1 MPTTNDPLF
10 TGAVCMSITVV
21 GNTTY
26 LPLSDPFCNTEACLA
41 FAKAQK
47 ASQSAISYAHQFD
60 YGHYTTWYY
69 LATLG
74 VGIAIH
80 ILRLYRNQSSHQPQG
95 PPNQITATG
104 HKVIALC
111 RAVSYRSVGGLT
123 AARWGFPKLGMLTF
137 GIFTLVFFLLMTFLV
152 HPYYRERRGYGSPP
166 LAVRTGLMST
176 ALIPLIVALSGKVNI
191 VTWLTGISHEKLN
204 IFHRWASYLCLFLAI
219 VHTVPF
225 IVTPLQN
232 CGAAGLHAQFY
243 KPGAFEYTGVPPLGM
258 LVGLCVLSVPIIR
271 HRFYNFFYRVH
282 VPMYVAFLGLMFWH
296 SGNEMDSWAY
306 LWATLAIWLF
316 QVSGRL
322 FAKWQTF
329 NVHRSWFS
337 GFSTSLQKLP
347 GEMVHVTLLVPIGLR
362 WKPGQHCWLR
372 MPHLSPLQNHPF
384 TIANLPSQEVRT
396 KSDIQVMEFYIR
408 AYNGLTR
415 NLLQSVVDYS
425 DRSVP
430 MHVDGPYGGLNEN
443 PPGQYE
449 SLVFVCGGSGI
460 SACMPHILYALKA
473 SHQGSGVVKSIRLVW
488 MVQDRFHKEWITNML
503 KEASSLPGLLHL
515 DVYITRP
522 TKAVM
527 SVSGTEL
534 ELVLPQAK
542 EMVSRTEESMNDISP
557 QPEKTPEIWTVRHTR
572 PYLPEI
578 LPPLLTER
586 RTFVFG
592 KGTIQ

>member
-1 MPTTNDPLF
+1 MPTTNDTLY

-26 LPLSDPFCNTEACLA
+26 LPLSDPFCNTDACLA

-47 ASQSAISYAHQFD
+47 ASQSAISYTHQFD

-80 ILRLYRNQSSHQPQG
+80 ILRLYRNQSSHHLRG
-95 PPNQITATG
+95 PPNKITATG
-104 HKVIALC
+104 QKATALC

-123 AARWGFPKLGMLTF
+123 AARWGLPKLGMLIF
-137 GIFTLVFFLLMTFLV
+137 GVFTLLLFLLMTFLV

-204 IFHRWASYLCLFLAI
+204 IFHRWAFYLCLFLAV

-225 IVTPLQN
+225 IVTPLQT

-243 KPGAFEYTGVPPLGM
+243 KPGAFE
-258 LVGLCVLSVPIIR
+258 
-271 HRFYNFFYRVH
+271 
-282 VPMYVAFLGLMFWH
+282 
-296 SGNEMDSWAY
+296 
-306 LWATLAIWLF
+306 
-316 QVSGRL
+316 VSGRL

-337 GFSTSLQKLP
+337 GFPTSLQKLP
-347 GEMVHVTLLVPIGLR
+347 GEMVLVTLFVPTNLR

-384 TIANLPSQEVRT
+384 TIANLPSQDIGT
-396 KSDIQVMEFYIR
+396 GSDMQIMEFYIR

-415 NLLQSVVDYS
+415 SLLQSVVDHS

-443 PPGQYE
+443 LPGQYA

-460 SACMPHILYALKA
+460 SACMPHILHALKA
-473 SHQGSGVVKSIRLVW
+473 SHQGSGVLKSIRLVW
-488 MVQDRFHKEWITNML
+488 MVQDRFHKEWITNIL
-503 KEASSLPGLLHL
+503 KEASSLPGLLPL

-522 TKAVM
+522 KKAVP
-527 SVSGTEL
+527 SVLGAEL
-534 ELVLPQAK
+534 DLVLPPAK
-542 EMVSRTEESMNDISP
+542 EMVSRTEESMDDISP
-557 QPEKTPEIWTVRHTR
+557 QPEKAEEIWTVHHTR
-572 PYLPEI
+572 PYLPEV
-578 LPPLLTER
+578 LPPFLTER

-592 KGTIQ
+592 CGPESLRLDLGNAVSLSQTSVLKGEADIVTLHTEAFGW